1 MSFRS
6 REGAA
11 RFQERRQ
18 RENDAPRLTAE
29 VPRLE
34 TLRLEVEE
42 SRGAAAMPET
52 KHVRHV
58 VVAHAPAL
66 FLLPCGDTS
75 CRDGGHD
82 LTRAILAH
90 LAHGKTEFTVEET
103 CSGTIG
109 TASCGRAI
117 HVRARA
123 TYK

>member
-11 RFQERRQ
+11 RFAERRQ
-18 RENDAPRLTAE
+18 RENDAPRLVGE
-29 VPRLE
+29 VPNLA

-42 SRGAAAMPET
+42 HRGAAAMPET

-58 VVAHAPAL
+58 VVASAPAL
-66 FLLPCGDTS
+66 FLFPCGDTA

-82 LTRAILAH
+82 LTRALLQH
-90 LAHGKTEFTVEET
+90 LERGQTEFTLEET
-103 CSGTIG
+103 CTGTIG
-109 TASCGRAI
+109 TASCGRTVR
-117 HVRARA
+117 VRARA